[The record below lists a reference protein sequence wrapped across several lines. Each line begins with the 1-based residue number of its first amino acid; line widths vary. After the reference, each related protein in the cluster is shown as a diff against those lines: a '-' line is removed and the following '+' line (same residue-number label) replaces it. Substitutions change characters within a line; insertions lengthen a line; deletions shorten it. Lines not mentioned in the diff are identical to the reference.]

1 MVKKEI
7 ILKNNMYSI
16 EKEIE
21 LEIFDGYNSK
31 ENLIHDLKKLNLNLN
46 HVAIIEFLNM
56 FYAVCID
63 GFNKEI
69 IIGSENI
76 IYRNGVHMVRIYQ
89 YYKLKNFKLP
99 YKINGIDK
107 RIFHHTQ
114 IYSDLKKIDNNITI
128 YIIKNNKWTNIT
140 EYKYSKTYAIL
151 LGLPFYNT
159 FFNKDEYV
167 LLSPYFDIGY
177 YLKLYK
183 EKNII
188 GINPFMS
195 KVMFK
200 DGTIKSRYL

>member
-1 MVKKEI
+1 MIKKEI
-7 ILKNNMYSI
+7 ILENTMYNI
-16 EKEIE
+16 KKEIE
-21 LEIFDGYNSK
+21 LEIFDGYSSK
-31 ENLIHDLKKLNLNLN
+31 DNLIQYLKKLNLNLN
-46 HVAIIEFLNM
+46 NVAIIKFLNM

-76 IYRNGVHMVRIYQ
+76 IYRNDVHMIRIYQ
-89 YYKLKNFKLP
+89 DDKLKSFKLP
-99 YKINGIDK
+99 YKINNIDK
-107 RIFHHTQ
+107 RNFYHTQ
-114 IYSDLKKIDNNITI
+114 IYSDLKKIDNDITI
-128 YIIKNNKWTNIT
+128 YIIKNNKWTNVT

-167 LLSPYFDIGY
+167 LLSPYFDTGY
-177 YLKLYK
+177 YLKLYR